1 MERVSRN
8 RAVAILLLF
17 ATVLGL
23 FGFRMYG
30 LQIRD
35 ADPNSSLESTYT
47 TWSRVTAARGEI
59 LDRNGNVLVTNR
71 ASYNL
76 VFNNYVIYNSD
87 HPNEALRKLVNLLQE
102 REISYLEHLPVTLE
116 KPYEYTLS
124 QLSSTWQGYF
134 KDFLSY
140 REWDSDISAAQLMKQ
155 LRSAYRIPN
164 DWEDREVRLVVGLRY
179 ELELRSDLTSLPAYT
194 LLEDVSSE
202 DLSAILELNTPGLTV
217 ESSTVREYAT
227 THAAHILGNLGLIEA
242 SQWPE
247 YNDKGYSMDAYV
259 GQSGFEAAF
268 EEYLHGTDGVKLTTV
283 DTEGNVVSEYFQTEP
298 KAGANVETTIDLNMQ
313 IAAETAL
320 EQVILELRE
329 EGLGQK
335 HEGQDAEG
343 GAVVA
348 IDVKTGQVLACA
360 SYPTYNPA
368 TYSQDFN
375 QLLKTEW
382 DPLYNRALQATY
394 APGSVFKMA
403 VTIAAINDGEISSST
418 TIEDKGVYTKY
429 EDEGYTPQCLIYTN
443 YKQTHGVINV
453 EEALA
458 VSCNYFFYEAG
469 IRTGMPD
476 IDAVAKDLGLGE
488 KTGVELFEEQG
499 HRANAESKAALYADD
514 PSRSGWYDADTLM
527 LSIGQSECAFTPIQ
541 LASYTAALA
550 NRGVRYRAT
559 FLNRVISSDYQT
571 LVASAEPE
579 VLSTCPICDDAY
591 YAYTTGM
598 RMAVSDD
605 RGTVK
610 SYLGDYPVAVAG
622 KTGTAQH
629 SSQGS
634 DNGSFVCYAPYEDP
648 QIAIAVFVEKGAQGG
663 NLSRVAKAI
672 MDVYFGQ
679 TQQANAELPG
689 ENVGN

>member
-1 MERVSRN
+1 MERVSRS
-8 RAVAILLLF
+8 RCIAILLLF
-17 ATVLGL
+17 AVVLSL

-30 LQIRD
+30 LQVRD
-35 ADPNSSLESTYT
+35 ADPDSNRDATYT

-87 HPNEALRKLVNLLQE
+87 NPNESLRKLVNLLQE
-102 REISYLEHLPVTLE
+102 RGIAYLEHLPVTLD

-124 QLSSTWQGYF
+124 ELSSTWQGYF
-134 KDFLSY
+134 KDFLNY

-164 DWEDREVRLVVGLRY
+164 DWTDREVRLVVGLRY
-179 ELELRSDLTSLPAYT
+179 ELELRSDLTNLPAYT

-202 DLSAILELNTPGLTV
+202 DLSAILELNTPGLNV

-227 THAAHILGNLGLIEA
+227 TYAAHILGNLGLMDA
-242 SQWPE
+242 QQWE
-247 YNDKGYSMDAYV
+247 TYKDQGYSMDAYV

-283 DTEGNVVSEYFQTEP
+283 DTKGNVVAEYFQTQP
-298 KAGANVETTIDLNMQ
+298 QAGANVETTIDLNMQ

-360 SYPTYNPA
+360 SYPTFHLA

-375 QLLKTEW
+375 ELREAEL

-403 VTIAAINDGEISSST
+403 VTIAAINQGEISPST
-418 TIEDKGVYTKY
+418 SIEDKGVYTKY
-429 EDEGYTPQCLIYTN
+429 EKEGYTPQCLIYTN
-443 YKQTHGVINV
+443 YRQTHGVLNV

-469 IRTGMPD
+469 IRTGMPA

-499 HRANAESKAALYADD
+499 HRANAESKEALYADD

-527 LSIGQSECAFTPIQ
+527 LSIGQSECMFTPIQ

-550 NRGVRYRAT
+550 NRGTRYRAT
-559 FLNRVISSDYQT
+559 FLNRVISSDYQS
-571 LVASAEPE
+571 LLASAEPE
-579 VLSTCPICDDAY
+579 VLSTCTISDDAY

-605 RGTVK
+605 RGTAK

-629 SSQGS
+629 SAQGS
-634 DNGSFVCYAPYEDP
+634 DNGSFVCYAPYENP
-648 QIAIAVFVEKGAQGG
+648 EIAIAVFVEKGAQGG
-663 NLSRVAKAI
+663 NLARVAKAI

-679 TQQANAELPG
+679 TQQAGAELPG

>member
-1 MERVSRN
+1 M
-8 RAVAILLLF
+8 
-17 ATVLGL
+17 
-23 FGFRMYG
+23 
-30 LQIRD
+30 
-35 ADPNSSLESTYT
+35 
-47 TWSRVTAARGEI
+47 
-59 LDRNGNVLVTNR
+59 
-71 ASYNL
+71 
-76 VFNNYVIYNSD
+76 
-87 HPNEALRKLVNLLQE
+87 
-102 REISYLEHLPVTLE
+102 
-116 KPYEYTLS
+116 
-124 QLSSTWQGYF
+124 
-134 KDFLSY
+134 
-140 REWDSDISAAQLMKQ
+140 
-155 LRSAYRIPN
+155 
-164 DWEDREVRLVVGLRY
+164 
-179 ELELRSDLTSLPAYT
+179 
-194 LLEDVSSE
+194 EDVSSE

-247 YNDKGYSMDAYV
+247 YKDKGYSMDAYV

>member
-1 MERVSRN
+1 
-8 RAVAILLLF
+8 
-17 ATVLGL
+17 
-23 FGFRMYG
+23 
-30 LQIRD
+30 
-35 ADPNSSLESTYT
+35 
-47 TWSRVTAARGEI
+47 
-59 LDRNGNVLVTNR
+59 
-71 ASYNL
+71 
-76 VFNNYVIYNSD
+76 
-87 HPNEALRKLVNLLQE
+87 
-102 REISYLEHLPVTLE
+102 
-116 KPYEYTLS
+116 
-124 QLSSTWQGYF
+124 
-134 KDFLSY
+134 
-140 REWDSDISAAQLMKQ
+140 
-155 LRSAYRIPN
+155 
-164 DWEDREVRLVVGLRY
+164 
-179 ELELRSDLTSLPAYT
+179 
-194 LLEDVSSE
+194 
-202 DLSAILELNTPGLTV
+202 
-217 ESSTVREYAT
+217 
-227 THAAHILGNLGLIEA
+227 
-242 SQWPE
+242 
-247 YNDKGYSMDAYV
+247 MDAYV

-360 SYPTYNPA
+360 SYPTYTPA

-499 HRANAESKAALYADD
+499 HRANAQPVRLVRCGHADAFHR
-514 PSRSGWYDADTLM
+514 PVRVCIYPHSAGL
-527 LSIGQSECAFTPIQ
+527 LHCGPGQSGRPVPGDLPEPGDFIGLPDP
-541 LASYTAALA
+541 
-550 NRGVRYRAT
+550 RG
-559 FLNRVISSDYQT
+559 Q
-571 LVASAEPE
+571 
-579 VLSTCPICDDAY
+579 
-591 YAYTTGM
+591 
-598 RMAVSDD
+598 
-605 RGTVK
+605 RG
-610 SYLGDYPVAVAG
+610 AG
-622 KTGTAQH
+622 GPQH
-629 SSQGS
+629 
-634 DNGSFVCYAPYEDP
+634 
-648 QIAIAVFVEKGAQGG
+648 
-663 NLSRVAKAI
+663 
-672 MDVYFGQ
+672 
-679 TQQANAELPG
+679 LPHL
-689 ENVGN
+689 

>member
-179 ELELRSDLTSLPAYT
+179 ELELRSALTSLPAYT

-247 YNDKGYSMDAYV
+247 YKDKGYSMDAYV